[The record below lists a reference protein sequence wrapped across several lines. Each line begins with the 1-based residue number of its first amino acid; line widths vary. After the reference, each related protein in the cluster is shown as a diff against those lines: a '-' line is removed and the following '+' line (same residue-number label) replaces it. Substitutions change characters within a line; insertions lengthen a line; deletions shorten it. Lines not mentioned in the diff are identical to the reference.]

1 MTLTL
6 DQRPRHTLPPPSR
19 TRSAPGRSTAR
30 TAPDTTTDTTIGT
43 ATRPGWERNS
53 DRRDRLHLGL
63 SELFR
68 TRGDLDGVSAV
79 ADVLAEDL
87 LWSA

>member
-1 MTLTL
+1 MTTTLDRRPALTL
-6 DQRPRHTLPPPSR
+6 KRLQQPRHL
-19 TRSAPGRSTAR
+19 
-30 TAPDTTTDTTIGT
+30 
-43 ATRPGWERNS
+43 TRPPGPASWERNS
-53 DRRDRLHLGL
+53 DRRDRVHLAL

-68 TRGDLDGVSAV
+68 SRTDLGGVSVV

>member
-1 MTLTL
+1 MTTTL
-6 DQRPRHTLPPPSR
+6 DQRPTRTLLPLDR
-19 TRSAPGRSTAR
+19 TRPVTGRLTTRPAPGA
-30 TAPDTTTDTTIGT
+30 
-43 ATRPGWERNS
+43 GWERNS

-68 TRGDLDGVSAV
+68 TRGDLDGVSPV

>member
-1 MTLTL
+1 MTTTL
-6 DQRPRHTLPPPSR
+6 DQRPARTLLPLDRSR
-19 TRSAPGRSTAR
+19 PVAGRPATRPAASPTAR
-30 TAPDTTTDTTIGT
+30 T
-43 ATRPGWERNS
+43 GWERNS

-68 TRGDLDGVSAV
+68 TRGDLDGVSPV
-79 ADVLAEDL
+79 ADVVAEDL